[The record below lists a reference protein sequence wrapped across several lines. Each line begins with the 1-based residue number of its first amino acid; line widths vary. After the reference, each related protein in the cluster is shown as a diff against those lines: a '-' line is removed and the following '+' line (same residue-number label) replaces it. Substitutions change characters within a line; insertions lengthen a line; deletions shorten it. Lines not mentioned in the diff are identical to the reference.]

1 MSNKN
6 ANDKKGLIATV
17 FAIILIGI
25 TVAIVVLLLNRNQ
38 DTSDQDTSDQNTFDQ
53 NTFDSTAYEF
63 VFIAEDDQINI
74 GIRKQIGEAFIIG
87 FSPCES
93 LGSAREE
100 HMRLPFV
107 ICGALVV
114 FAVNRD
120 IIVKKAKQC

>member
-53 NTFDSTAYEF
+53 NTFEYEGWIDCMPPLSSSEEDLCRRAKDANYPYIAY
-63 VFIAEDDQINI
+63 
-74 GIRKQIGEAFIIG
+74 
-87 FSPCES
+87 
-93 LGSAREE
+93 
-100 HMRLPFV
+100 
-107 ICGALVV
+107 
-114 FAVNRD
+114 
-120 IIVKKAKQC
+120 